1 MYHYK
6 VLAKCGHVGGGKYC
20 IKAFFIKAKNH
31 KDARDKVLKM
41 PRVKKQL
48 KGAIISV
55 KEVSSENYMRGRFDM
70 ILDPYFRCTTDEE
83 LAEHI
88 RKGYKLKTYYISKSV
103 KNKVKNSLKENK
115 ENFCQKQ

>member
-1 MYHYK
+1 MHHYK
-6 VLAKCGHVGGGKYC
+6 VLAKCGHVGDGKYC
-20 IKAFFIKAKNH
+20 VKAFFIKARNH
-31 KDARDKVLKM
+31 KDARDKVMKM

-55 KEVSSENYMRGRFDM
+55 REVGSEIYMRGRFDM

-88 RKGYKLKTYYISKSV
+88 RKGYRLKTYYVSKSI
-103 KNKVKNSLKENK
+103 KNKVKTSLKEK
-115 ENFCQKQ
+115 DENICQK

>member
-1 MYHYK
+1 MHHYK
-6 VLAKCGHVGGGKYC
+6 VLAKCGHVGDGKYC
-20 IKAFFIKAKNH
+20 VKAFFIKARNH
-31 KDARDKVLKM
+31 KDARDKVMKM

-55 KEVSSENYMRGRFDM
+55 REVGSEIYMRGRFDM

-88 RKGYKLKTYYISKSV
+88 QKGYRLKTYYVSKSI
-103 KNKVKNSLKENK
+103 KNKVKTSLKEK
-115 ENFCQKQ
+115 DENICQK